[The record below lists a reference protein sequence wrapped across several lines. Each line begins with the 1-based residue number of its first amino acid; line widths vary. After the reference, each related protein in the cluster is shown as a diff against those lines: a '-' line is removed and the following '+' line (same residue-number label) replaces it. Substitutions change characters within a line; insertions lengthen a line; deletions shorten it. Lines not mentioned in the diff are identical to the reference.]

1 MESMSSSVREVVV
14 GMLSQIDAAINEIQ
28 VWNKDVRNVD
38 DYLSSLDGSRN
49 LAATSMMLESIGEAV
64 KKIDKLTNGE
74 LFLLKP
80 EIPWKQIKGMRDHIA
95 HGYFDI
101 DVEMIWQ
108 VVNEE
113 LLPLQVAIKELITC
127 LSQCE

>member
-1 MESMSSSVREVVV
+1 MSSSVREVVV

-113 LLPLQVAIKELITC
+113 LLPLQAAIKELITC
-127 LSQCE
+127 LNQCE

>member
-14 GMLSQIDAAINEIQ
+14 GMLSQIDVAINEIQ

-113 LLPLQVAIKELITC
+113 LLPL
-127 LSQCE
+127 

>member
-74 LFLLKP
+74 LFLLKH

-113 LLPLQVAIKELITC
+113 LLPLQAAIKELITC
-127 LSQCE
+127 LNQCE

>member
-1 MESMSSSVREVVV
+1 MSSSVREVVV

-127 LSQCE
+127 LNQCE

>member
-113 LLPLQVAIKELITC
+113 LLPLQAAIKELITC
-127 LSQCE
+127 LNQCE